1 MRVLFGIIAGIMMC
15 AAAMADDAPFVYD
28 PHGAR
33 DPFSPLVTAGGAM
46 VAYEADF
53 AVSEMALEGIISDAG
68 GCAAIINGAIIEPGK
83 MIGLYKVERIEPDR
97 VVLQKDGVTSVL
109 QLKKE
114 E

>member
-1 MRVLFGIIAGIMMC
+1 MRILFGVLAGIMAC
-15 AAAMADDAPFVYD
+15 ATAMADGLPFMYD

-33 DPFSPLVTAGGAM
+33 DPFQPLVTAGGAM
-46 VAYEADF
+46 VAYTADF
-53 AVSEMALEGIISDAG
+53 TVSEMALEGIISDG
-68 GCAAIINGAIIEPGK
+68 SGCIAIINGAIVEQGK
-83 MIGLYKVERIEPDR
+83 MVGPYKVERIETDR